1 MSKSRSV
8 AWVVVAYILVAA
20 AGVGV
25 LLATTEQ
32 HPLLRMLLADLA
44 GTAVIFGFSRALNNS
59 SMYDPYWSVAP
70 IYIVGWWWM
79 EAGLPAREALLM
91 LAVCAWGGRLTWNFM
106 RGWPGL
112 VHEDWRYVDFREKT
126 GRAYWLV
133 SLTGIHL
140 FPTLLVFAAL
150 LPAWQ
155 VLSPDVT
162 IRESSVLT
170 PPLSYGLD
178 VLALLVCLSAV
189 AIQGIADN
197 QLRAHRAS
205 KPPKGSILDS
215 GLWRYSRHPNYFGE
229 VLFWWGIWLF
239 GLAYQPYI
247 LWPIVGPLGITAL
260 FVFASVPM
268 TDKKTLQS
276 RPHYAEHMK
285 KVSGLIPLPRR
296 G

>member
-1 MSKSRSV
+1 MSKRRSV
-8 AWVVVAYILVAA
+8 VLVVIAYILVAA
-20 AGVGV
+20 GGVGV
-25 LLATTEQ
+25 LLATTDQ

-44 GTAVIFGFSRALNNS
+44 GTAIIFGFSRALNNS
-59 SMYDPYWSVAP
+59 SVYDPFWSMAP

-79 EAGLPAREALLM
+79 EAGFPAREALIM

-112 VHEDWRYVDFREKT
+112 VHEDWRYIDFRNKT
-126 GRAYWLV
+126 GKAYWLV

-150 LPAWQ
+150 LPAWL
-155 VLSPDVT
+155 VFSTSTGPSSASPAPV
-162 IRESSVLT
+162 
-170 PPLSYGLD
+170 YGLD

-205 KPPKGSILDS
+205 KPPTGSILDS

-239 GLAYQPYI
+239 GLAYDPTV
-247 LWPIVGPLGITAL
+247 LWPLAGPLGITAL
-260 FVFASVPM
+260 FVFISVPM
-268 TDKKTLQS
+268 TDKKTLES

-285 KVSGLIPLPRR
+285 KVSGLVPLPRR
-296 G
+296 ST